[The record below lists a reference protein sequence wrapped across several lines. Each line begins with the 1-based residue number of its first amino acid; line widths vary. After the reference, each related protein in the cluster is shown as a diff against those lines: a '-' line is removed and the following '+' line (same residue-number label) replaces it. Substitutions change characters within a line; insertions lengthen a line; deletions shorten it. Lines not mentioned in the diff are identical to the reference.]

1 MANILPKFYFSAKV
15 SKKVI
20 AKDLQL
26 CSILCRYFS
35 ILCMPKVHQEHT
47 CFVLSSGICG
57 ESYVYIAQKHL
68 TLLLRIRRREMR
80 CCLKQPHLFAGL
92 VDANNN
98 SAGIIS
104 RADIEDNDAADMN
117 QHTANAHQHCAGT
130 KYQNN

>member
-1 MANILPKFYFSAKV
+1 MYNCPKTPHPPFKDKEKGDEVLPEAT
-15 SKKVI
+15 
-20 AKDLQL
+20 A
-26 CSILCRYFS
+26 
-35 ILCMPKVHQEHT
+35 P
-47 CFVLSSGICG
+47 
-57 ESYVYIAQKHL
+57 
-68 TLLLRIRRREMR
+68 
-80 CCLKQPHLFAGL
+80 FAGL